1 MKAADLLDVPPAAAH
16 AAYLAEVTSVS
27 DPDALGRVQ
36 VRLLNYDGVADQDAA
51 VWARVAVPF
60 AGDRR
65 GALFVPDVGDEVLV
79 TLLGGD
85 PRYPVVLGG
94 LWNGRNAPPDRFP
107 SDRVDRWLFVGR
119 NGTRVAIVEAADG
132 QEVIEL
138 HTPGGQKVDVTSAS
152 GGSVT
157 LDLGTGTSLT
167 LDAAG
172 VTVQTAAKVSVQAS
186 TVQVDAGQV
195 TVNAAMSRF
204 SGVVQGD
211 TLIATTVVATT
222 YTPGA
227 GNIW

>member
-204 SGVVQGD
+204 SGVVQCD